1 MTKIETIRN
10 FATKVIASEDMEIG
24 IPIVLEE
31 ITFVPIIKHEIPRN
45 DRDYLSLSEALD
57 EGACKITDK
66 GGEVAHILFE
76 NLSDF
81 PILIEEGEIFRGQ
94 GTQDRMAVGT
104 IKVDPLKTV
113 EIPVKCV
120 HAPHH
125 LTSGASFGYG
135 GKASRG
141 MLNELRAMKI
151 SSATLSKRVSGI
163 SQGRV
168 WDQVHNENV
177 NADVSDKTKY
187 MENIDKRREKA
198 KKRSIKLN
206 FPKNTVG
213 VVVVNPEGEIKG
225 LEVHRTPHNFT
236 IRKDGILES
245 LEANITWEK
254 KGKGPFDKPKE
265 KVEGL
270 FKKLSELKEG
280 KDAQKQVEIDGAVF
294 DMDGLTGEAYTTTF
308 YSSVCPSCAQP
319 KPRQKA
325 CPDCGA
331 VEDDFDELMYM
342 SGA

>member
-24 IPIVLEE
+24 VPIVLEE
-31 ITFVPIIKHEIPRN
+31 ITFVPIIKHEIPRD
-45 DRDYLSLSEALD
+45 DRDYLSLSEALE
-57 EGACKITDK
+57 EGACKIVDK
-66 GGEVAHILFE
+66 GDEVAHILFE
-76 NLSDF
+76 NISDF
-81 PILIEEGEIFRGQ
+81 PILIEEGEIFKGE
-94 GTQDRMAVGT
+94 GTQDRICVGT
-104 IKVDPLKTV
+104 MKVDPMKTV

-125 LTSGASFGYG
+125 LSSGAAFGYG

-141 MLNELRAMKI
+141 MLHELRSMKI
-151 SSATLSKRVSGI
+151 SSARSFKAVSEI

-168 WDQVHNENV
+168 WDQVHNENLE
-177 NADVSDKTKY
+177 ADVSDKTKY

-198 KKRSIKLN
+198 KKRSVKLN

-254 KGKGPFDKPKE
+254 KGKGPFNKPKE

-294 DMDGLTGEAYTTTF
+294 NMDGLTGEAYTTTF
-308 YSSVCPSCAQP
+308 YSSICPSCARP

-342 SGA
+342 SL